1 MIAYPVPDFLKT
13 VGGGIYAY
21 GTHKQD
27 NSLHGDNKDKVHAGF
42 GSVAVTQPY
51 YGGCAPEY
59 R

>member
-1 MIAYPVPDFLKT
+1 MVPNPALYFLKAARS
-13 VGGGIYAY
+13 GIYAQNA
-21 GTHKQD
+21 HEQD